1 MGDRTADRAWIEQNV
16 CSVSQCKGDWISVD
30 DLVLIN
36 LLLHSLFIL
45 FFYFWML
52 AMATLLLLLSLVLN
66 YIYMTNHADGCSSS
80 VLPLLREPEWLSFL

>member
-36 LLLHSLFIL
+36 LLLHGLFIFFL
-45 FFYFWML
+45 FLDAGDGNSTPTPFPRSKLHIHDKPCRWML
-52 AMATLLLLLSLVLN
+52 L
-66 YIYMTNHADGCSSS
+66 
-80 VLPLLREPEWLSFL
+80 F